1 MLIQHFIRHVVLY
14 QQALESVLWSVCL
27 LTCWLVFFLLLLLHD
42 FRIHF
47 GNEMKKKTI
56 WQRLGMHSQVPIDS
70 MSISLF
76 WSENI
81 WIGGVNVA
89 AAAMTTTL
97 SLQIK
102 CTIQKI
108 LIEIL
113 ILNQLRLVDKWV
125 CKIRNNGKNRVQI
138 GYRIIYDDEAE
149 RQPGKVNKIA
159 N

>member
-1 MLIQHFIRHVVLY
+1 
-14 QQALESVLWSVCL
+14 
-27 LTCWLVFFLLLLLHD
+27 
-42 FRIHF
+42 
-47 GNEMKKKTI
+47 
-56 WQRLGMHSQVPIDS
+56 MHSQVPIDN